1 MITLANSL
9 TVEKV
14 SLTYPRSQFPSVSEI
29 SFTLAPS
36 QILSI
41 VGKSGSGKSS
51 LLRAISGLERP
62 QEGRITLGETLL
74 SGPGKF
80 LRPDQ
85 RKIGLVSQSGDLFPH
100 LTIAQNVTYGL
111 KKWRRSDKKK
121 RCLNLLEAVGL
132 AGLEKRYP
140 HQLSGGEA
148 QRVALIRAL
157 APRPALL
164 LMDEPFSN
172 LDTML
177 REHLRRITVEVLR
190 KEQTTVLFVTHH
202 PYDALAVGDQVAVMH
217 HAKIIQYAS
226 ARTIWENPASAE
238 VAALFGS
245 INEIQNSEGESGP
258 PDWLRSDQITLG
270 SESPECL
277 AKGKITAIEFL
288 GSFQQIFV
296 QPDDQSQEIKIKV
309 PASQSYDLGERV
321 GVRRN
326 P

>member
-29 SFTLAPS
+29 SFNLAPS

-111 KKWRRSDKKK
+111 KKWRRSD
-121 RCLNLLEAVGL
+121 
-132 AGLEKRYP
+132 
-140 HQLSGGEA
+140 
-148 QRVALIRAL
+148 
-157 APRPALL
+157 
-164 LMDEPFSN
+164 
-172 LDTML
+172 
-177 REHLRRITVEVLR
+177 
-190 KEQTTVLFVTHH
+190 
-202 PYDALAVGDQVAVMH
+202 
-217 HAKIIQYAS
+217 
-226 ARTIWENPASAE
+226 
-238 VAALFGS
+238 
-245 INEIQNSEGESGP
+245 
-258 PDWLRSDQITLG
+258 
-270 SESPECL
+270 
-277 AKGKITAIEFL
+277 
-288 GSFQQIFV
+288 
-296 QPDDQSQEIKIKV
+296 
-309 PASQSYDLGERV
+309 
-321 GVRRN
+321 
-326 P
+326 